1 MEGKGQTIFL
11 SIIGIATLLVAI
23 IGATFAWFS
32 ISVQGNEDAKPIIMN
47 TATLGTVSFEDGS
60 EISLTN
66 IFPTLVPTTKTF
78 KVENTTEGATETLK
92 YNIYLDVTNN
102 TLTPYAEGYFTHS
115 LNGVSSNNGTVAM
128 PVIDTEVPT
137 TRTLIGSGVL
147 NGVDSHTYTYSI
159 IFKESNTNQNA
170 AQGKTFSGR
179 IQVELVNE

>member
-32 ISVQGNEDAKPIIMN
+32 ISVQGNEEAKPVIIN
-47 TATLGTVSFEDGS
+47 TAALGTVSFEDGS

-78 KVENTTEGATETLK
+78 KIENTTQGATETLR

-102 TLTPYAEGYFTHS
+102 TLTPYANGYFTHS
-115 LNGVSSNNGTVAM
+115 LTGVSSNNGNVAVPM
-128 PVIDTEVPT
+128 ENVEVPT
-137 TRTLIGSGVL
+137 TKTLIGTGVL

-159 IFKESNTNQNA
+159 IFKESGLNQNE